1 MYKVAA
7 LNELYSELG
16 EKNHVSN
23 VIDYDKDRYFD
34 SVMYEISSW
43 GKKYYISQY
52 ELRQHVNKYLL
63 GSIVTNVCYI
73 KEEQLW

>member
-23 VIDYDKDRYFD
+23 VIDYDKDGYFD

-43 GKKYYISQY
+43 GQKYYVSNQEIQIFAHWN
-52 ELRQHVNKYLL
+52 LP
-63 GSIVTNVCYI
+63 IFTNVLYL
-73 KEEQLW
+73 EEKL